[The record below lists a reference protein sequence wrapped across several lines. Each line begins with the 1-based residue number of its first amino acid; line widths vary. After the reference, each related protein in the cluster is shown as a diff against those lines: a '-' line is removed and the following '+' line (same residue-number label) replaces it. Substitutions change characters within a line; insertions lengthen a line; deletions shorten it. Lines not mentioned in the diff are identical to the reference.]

1 MHDVTRHRK
10 LAVDSTSTSLQAK
23 LYDSEVYAMSY
34 EIAIIANQTGDRR
47 RLGESSLDFTVSYD
61 ENRNWQCKEG
71 YVGLLCRL
79 CDRDRGFVR
88 QFRKCDQCEKGE
100 TNRARVLLFV
110 SIVLV
115 LTFAAVLLLK
125 YPTRTMGFL
134 NERNMPFKIFIGF
147 IQVTTTIPDNFRLV
161 YPPLVLDFF
170 NFMQYLDIFDV
181 FTFTANFRCIMVRV
195 GLEVNDQLDLIGV
208 CFQI

>member
-10 LAVDSTSTSLQAK
+10 LAVDSTSTGLQAK

-34 EIAIIANQTGDRR
+34 EIAIIANETRDHR

-79 CDRDRGFVR
+79 CDRKRGFVR

-100 TNRARVLLFV
+100 TNRARVLLFF
-110 SIVLV
+110 SIALV

-125 YPTRTMGFL
+125 YPTRTMVFL

-147 IQVTTTIPDNFRLV
+147 VQVTATIPDNFRLV

-170 NFMQYLDIFDV
+170 GFMQYLNIFDV
-181 FTFTANFRCIMVRV
+181 
-195 GLEVNDQLDLIGV
+195 L
-208 CFQI
+208 